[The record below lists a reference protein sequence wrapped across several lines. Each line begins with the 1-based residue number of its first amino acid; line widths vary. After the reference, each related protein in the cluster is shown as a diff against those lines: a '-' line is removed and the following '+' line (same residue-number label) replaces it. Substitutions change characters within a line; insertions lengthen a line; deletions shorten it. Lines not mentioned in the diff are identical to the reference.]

1 MSAKYMYRLS
11 DENPDLH
18 KQIGCM
24 NGIFQLFDRHHILGG
39 SRRTAR
45 QNQKRLPSGQNGN
58 HGNGIQPKG
67 APQKKTT
74 EKKARALKE
83 KHRTSTESSRTSFSS
98 SSCSSSISSLE
109 CSRAPQMEPS
119 SFSQSAAPEN
129 HARNSHTYKPNASLQ
144 SGQQSLDLRD
154 VVKDSIYREARGLSV
169 KTATTGET
177 RGQTL
182 KFIDSPRPSHYL
194 NSVSPKDPGPRESF
208 RVLHKLRE
216 SPSKSSEGKSSFLAG
231 GLKDARRFSYDGRE
245 SSRDTL
251 KSTIKL
257 KELPRLSLDSRAGSV
272 RGSNPEMKSNFLSR
286 DLGRD
291 DVNSDS
297 LLSNQQ
303 EPESNKRPSSVVAK
317 LMGLEALPDPV
328 STGGNQAAQIKTH
341 LDEDNKFL
349 GSSRTADSDKQN
361 RISGSPRNLHKE
373 PTSPCQRNAA
383 TAKKLTATSRFPMEP
398 APWRQPDGS
407 RGSQAPAQKNQ
418 APLAKVPS
426 SSLSVYGEIEKRLA
440 QLQFQKSGKDLRA
453 LKQILDAMQKTKEIF
468 ETRKEDSRFENR
480 TSIISSLDQSSKL
493 ANLQDLQSNSPISV
507 PTKGSTSPKS
517 FKSSIVIMKPA
528 KFIGKAINP
537 VSAINSTDSS
547 SGIHRL
553 RVATPENGRKES
565 VDKQAAKDVS
575 PRIKNPTD
583 HSNKPLHRYPVDKN
597 AGARIIRLA
606 QPSKEIRSPT
616 REATNSGKR
625 SEIMNLRQQQKKL
638 GFEKQTCPATASSES
653 NRRRRQ
659 PGKQPTDSCS
669 PHQKPRAKSLNLQPS
684 DYESSDISDLRD
696 SSHQSDAVSESN
708 ISLASQYDDKVLS
721 IDRSN
726 KINKTSIQQAHL
738 RQRNLVERSTK
749 DTSIQ
754 EPRPASSE
762 QPSPVSVLDAAFF
775 GDELPSPIKKISIAF
790 KDDDALKSDGVEWIP
805 PIDENY
811 SFHSM
816 NSMFNQK
823 NGKNPKPL
831 IQNLKEMLSTHEEYI
846 TDETTPFY
854 NHANPDHQY
863 ISQIYLASGLHKD
876 FESGLG
882 TINLHPTGTPIN
894 PDIFHGLEQARAS
907 SGHFNDDHYGKKI
920 SLSETHAKIQRKLL
934 FDVVNEILVHKLLS
948 ENSSKQ
954 WLSSKMLAGKGQ
966 KGQKLLGD
974 LCSEIDRLQCLQYL
988 LDEED
993 DNSRS
998 VQWEDLMHE
1007 SIHWTACH
1015 DEIQGIVLAV
1025 ERLIF
1030 KDLITEVI
1038 NSEMIVRQGRLA
1050 GHRRQLFPK

>member
-39 SRRTAR
+39 SRRTAS
-45 QNQKRLPSGQNGN
+45 QNPEEASIRSKWQPWEPGYSPKEPHKRRPRKRKPGRRKRNIEPPLN
-58 HGNGIQPKG
+58 HQEP
-67 APQKKTT
+67 
-74 EKKARALKE
+74 R
-83 KHRTSTESSRTSFSS
+83 FSS

-129 HARNSHTYKPNASLQ
+129 HARNSHTYKPDASLQ
-144 SGQQSLDLRD
+144 SKSQQPLDLRD

-231 GLKDARRFSYDGRE
+231 GLKDVRRFSYDGRE
-245 SSRDTL
+245 SRDTL

-286 DLGRD
+286 DPGRD
-291 DVNSDS
+291 DVNSNS
-297 LLSNQQ
+297 LLNNQQ

-328 STGGNQAAQIKTH
+328 STGGNQAAHIKTQ

-349 GSSRTADSDKQN
+349 AREMLLQPRSSLQPQGFQWSQLHGGSQ
-361 RISGSPRNLHKE
+361 
-373 PTSPCQRNAA
+373 
-383 TAKKLTATSRFPMEP
+383 ME
-398 APWRQPDGS
+398 AE
-407 RGSQAPAQKNQ
+407 GSQAPAQKNQ
-418 APLAKVPS
+418 AALTKVPS
-426 SSLSVYGEIEKRLA
+426 SSLSVYGEIEKRLT

-507 PTKGSTSPKS
+507 FTGFGLQP
-517 FKSSIVIMKPA
+517 
-528 KFIGKAINP
+528 
-537 VSAINSTDSS
+537 
-547 SGIHRL
+547 L
-553 RVATPENGRKES
+553 ENGRKES

-597 AGARIIRLA
+597 TGARIIRLA

-616 REATNSGKR
+616 REAANSGKR

-638 GFEKQTCPATASSES
+638 GFEKQSCPATASSES

-669 PHQKPRAKSLNLQPS
+669 PRQKPRAKSLNLQPS

-708 ISLASQYDDKVLS
+708 ISLASQYDDEVLS

-749 DTSIQ
+749 DTSIP

-846 TDETTPFY
+846 IDETTPFY

-863 ISQIYLASGLHKD
+863 ISQIYLASGLHTD